1 MLQDCAF
8 EILPL
13 EMAAYPTDLNSL
25 ETDEVSYSYCFIIM
39 HKMLIMISIITF
51 YCSLFTG

>member
-1 MLQDCAF
+1 MLQDCTF

-25 ETDEVSYSYCFIIM
+25 ETDEVSYYYCFIIM
-39 HKMLIMISIITF
+39 Q
-51 YCSLFTG
+51 